1 MTLRG
6 ARMLQWGAGLGELYQ
21 RTQLTAE
28 LCLGQFPIWWG
39 SQSLCPGHYSDSS
52 PCSLSVHV
60 LCCGGR
66 AHTKHCVFSHAADA
80 GSRSSV

>member
-6 ARMLQWGAGLGELYQ
+6 ARMLQWGAGLGEL
-21 RTQLTAE
+21 LSADTADSRAVFRSVSH
-28 LCLGQFPIWWG
+28 LVGVSVPVPWA
-39 SQSLCPGHYSDSS
+39 SLSS

-66 AHTKHCVFSHAADA
+66 AHTKHRVFSHAADA